1 MARLRLL
8 PGEKELVRLRP
19 TPGAW
24 LGHYLL
30 ALLWAAWGAAL
41 LWAPRLSDLGLWQK
55 ALLAAAVPAL
65 VVLATYLPRR
75 RYMRMG
81 LGLVSAASMLIVAF
95 APRDDVDLAL
105 SGALGLAGL
114 MAFLLT
120 ETDRRMSA
128 YHLTNL
134 RILHHGGLWTRESWT
149 VHYDAVLDVDAR
161 QSPFGRLFGHG
172 DLEPVLAK
180 GKPVAAPTK
189 RRKVAVPAMSDV
201 DVSALPRLKGVGPFR
216 AVRHLVACFIQD
228 ATATEYLRVEQNTPG
243 RVSDAI
249 RALRG
254 ANLLR

>member
-24 LGHYLL
+24 LGRYLL
-30 ALLWAAWGAAL
+30 AFLWAAWGAAL
-41 LWAPRLSDLGLWQK
+41 LWGPGLSEFHLWKMAFLG
-55 ALLAAAVPAL
+55 AAVPAVA
-65 VVLATYLPRR
+65 VVAVYLPRR

-81 LGLVSAASMLIVAF
+81 LGLVSAASILIVAF
-95 APRDDVDLAL
+95 ADQADAIA
-105 SGALGLAGL
+105 GALGLAGL

-120 ETDRRMSA
+120 ETDRRMRG

-134 RILHHGGLWTRESWT
+134 RILHHGGLWERDGWT

-161 QSPFGRLFGHG
+161 QSPFGRLLGYG
-172 DLEPVLAK
+172 NLEPVLAK
-180 GKPVAAPTK
+180 GKPAAAPTK

-201 DVSALPRLKGVGPFR
+201 DLSSIPRMRGVGPFKP
-216 AVRHLVACFIQD
+216 VRHLVACFIQD
-228 ATATEYLRVEQNTPG
+228 ATATEYLRMEQNTSG

-249 RALRG
+249 RALGG
-254 ANLLR
+254 ANVLRR